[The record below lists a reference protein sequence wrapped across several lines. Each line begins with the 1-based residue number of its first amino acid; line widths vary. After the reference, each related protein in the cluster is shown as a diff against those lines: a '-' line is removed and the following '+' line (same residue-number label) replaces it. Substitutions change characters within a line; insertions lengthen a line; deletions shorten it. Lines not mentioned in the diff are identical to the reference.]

1 MNLFCLR
8 VVKIVIIELTALL
21 DYYLSSG
28 LDSDIN
34 VKLNNNVK
42 LRLCILVA
50 KTIKPFLESNIRT
63 VSVLDVMSKI
73 NT

>member
-1 MNLFCLR
+1 LNLFCLK
-8 VVKIVIIELTALL
+8 VVKIVTIELTALL

-50 KTIKPFLESNIRT
+50 KTIKPFLESKIRT
-63 VSVLDVMSKI
+63 VSVLEVMSKI

>member
-1 MNLFCLR
+1 MNLFCLK
-8 VVKIVIIELTALL
+8 VVKIVTIELTALL

-28 LDSDIN
+28 LDSGIN

>member
-1 MNLFCLR
+1 MNLFCLK
-8 VVKIVIIELTALL
+8 VVKIVTIELTALL

-50 KTIKPFLESNIRT
+50 KTIKPFLESKIRT
-63 VSVLDVMSKI
+63 VSVLEVMSKI

>member
-1 MNLFCLR
+1 MNLFCLK
-8 VVKIVIIELTALL
+8 VVKIVTIELTALL

-50 KTIKPFLESNIRT
+50 KTIKPFLESKIRT
-63 VSVLDVMSKI
+63 VSVLEVMSTI

>member
-1 MNLFCLR
+1 MNLFCLK
-8 VVKIVIIELTALL
+8 VVKIVTIELTALL

-28 LDSDIN
+28 LGSGIN

-50 KTIKPFLESNIRT
+50 KTIKPFLESKIRT
-63 VSVLDVMSKI
+63 VSVLEVMSTI

>member
-1 MNLFCLR
+1 MNLFCLK
-8 VVKIVIIELTALL
+8 VVKIVTIELTALL

-50 KTIKPFLESNIRT
+50 KTIKPLLESNIRT

>member
-1 MNLFCLR
+1 LNLFCLK
-8 VVKIVIIELTALL
+8 VVKIVTIELTALL